1 MLARSGRAASASI
14 LLVSSPEGAACANCG
29 AALVGRF
36 CHRCGQEAV
45 ERRMPL
51 RRLAAE
57 ALGDLF
63 AFDSRLTRT
72 LRPLLLRP
80 GWLTVEWC
88 RGRRASY
95 VPPLRLYVFVAAL
108 FFLAMAAT
116 DVALL
121 TVTANEGGVSLTAEE
136 VRARRAAEEAAS
148 PDAAAERRSFDD
160 ALTAAWERDP
170 DGFQDAILDRLGRL
184 SLLLAPVSA
193 LLLGLLYLGRRRYVV
208 EHLVFTLH
216 LHAFA
221 FLLLSLVLVA
231 PRQGGLGLAVR
242 LAAIALLLVYLAV
255 ALRRVYGGRWWVAA
269 LRAAAFAF
277 LYVLV
282 VVLPTLFLAVAWAA
296 WTA

>member
-1 MLARSGRAASASI
+1 
-14 LLVSSPEGAACANCG
+14 VSSQPGAACANWG

-51 RRLAAE
+51 RRLVAE

-88 RGRRASY
+88 RGRRAAY

-116 DVALL
+116 DVALVQ
-121 TVTANEGGVSLTAEE
+121 VTASEGGVPLTAEE
-136 VRARRAAEEAAS
+136 VRSRRAAEAAAS
-148 PDAAAERRSFDD
+148 PAVAGQRRGFED

-170 DGFQDAILDRLGRL
+170 DAFQDTILDRLGRL

-193 LLLGLLYLGRRRYVV
+193 LLVGLLYLGRRRYLV

-221 FLLLSLVLVA
+221 FLVLSLVLAA

-242 LAAIALLLVYLAV
+242 LAAIAILLVYLLV
-255 ALRRVYGGRWWVAA
+255 ALRRVYGGRWWIAA
-269 LRAAAFAF
+269 LRAAAFAC
-277 LYVLV
+277 LYLLL
-282 VVLPTLFLAVAWAA
+282 VVLPTLFLSVVWAA